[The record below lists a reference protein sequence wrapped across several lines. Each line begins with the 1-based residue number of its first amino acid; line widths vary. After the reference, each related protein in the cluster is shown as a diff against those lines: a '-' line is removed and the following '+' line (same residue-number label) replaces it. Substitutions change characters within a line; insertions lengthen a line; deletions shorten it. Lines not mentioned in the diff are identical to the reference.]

1 MLQGESDQLNLI
13 LLMSSEV
20 KHSLDLETQKLLVIL
35 TRAVSMAGMGAEVRL
50 RCKWEMILLT
60 GSASCHF
67 DSSDSP
73 SHCCHSCF
81 PK

>member
-35 TRAVSMAGMGAEVRL
+35 TRAVLWLG
-50 RCKWEMILLT
+50 WEQKS
-60 GSASCHF
+60 G
-67 DSSDSP
+67 
-73 SHCCHSCF
+73 
-81 PK
+81 